1 VNVAGESGKIDPM
14 YQFKI
19 EPLAQL
25 ELAGYD
31 VSFTNSS
38 LFMVLVLGALWLF
51 MAGGMKRD
59 MVPGRWQMAVEGA
72 TGFINHMSVP
82 KARNMCLW
90 CSRCSCSS

>member
-1 VNVAGESGKIDPM
+1 MAGESGKIDPM

-38 LFMVLVLGALWLF
+38 LYLVMAARSFVSGITPASLFLSALTIIMNFMGIPL
-51 MAGGMKRD
+51 D
-59 MVPGRWQMAVEGA
+59 
-72 TGFINHMSVP
+72 
-82 KARNMCLW
+82 
-90 CSRCSCSS
+90 